1 MNRGKLKGTVN
12 VCIQVG
18 DVKPFPKRQKV
29 VASSIVV
36 NHPIDRSGEVQLMAK
51 GIELNSE
58 AHGLGGQCR
67 LVNMEGVSV
76 LVGFHTWVDN
86 RVQIDSGAADI
97 DWYSAQGANGVPKLA
112 AFNEGSAIV
121 P

>member
-1 MNRGKLKGTVN
+1 MNRGKLKGTMN

-36 NHPIDRSGEVQLMAK
+36 NHPIDQSGEVQLMAK

-58 AHGLGGQCR
+58 VYGPGGQCR

-86 RVQIDSGAADI
+86 RVQIDDGAANI
-97 DWYSAQGANGVPKLA
+97 DWYECTRGKRSTHAGH
-112 AFNEGSAIV
+112 IR
-121 P
+121 